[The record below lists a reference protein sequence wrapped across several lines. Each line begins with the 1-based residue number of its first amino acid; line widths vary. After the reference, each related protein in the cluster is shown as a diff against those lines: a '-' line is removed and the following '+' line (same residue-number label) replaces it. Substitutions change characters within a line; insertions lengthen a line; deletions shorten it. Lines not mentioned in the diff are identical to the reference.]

1 MTKNNNISVRVL
13 ESVRAASLI
22 VLAVAYILLLFSQTG
37 LIELTDNVMRLMGG
51 MNLVAIPVMVFAS
64 VRIRVLKERKN

>member
-1 MTKNNNISVRVL
+1 MTANNDSTIKVL

-22 VLAVAYILLLFSQTG
+22 VLAAAYILLLFSQTG
-37 LIELTDNVMRLMGG
+37 LIELTDNMMRLMGG

-64 VRIRVLKERKN
+64 IRIRVLKERKN